1 MKVILLEDVRKV
13 GKKNEIVDVADGYG
27 QNFLIKNHKAVLA
40 TAGER
45 RNLDRLKAQ
54 EAANQE
60 VLKEEAEATAKR
72 LETIVLKFNASV
84 GKDGL
89 STSYVS
95 TKQIVKELREKY
107 DIRVDKIKIINP
119 HPIAAFGKTEVD
131 VELFKGVIGKIT
143 VELIAK

>member
-72 LETIVLKFNASV
+72 LLMHQLARMVFLLLMFQRNR
-84 GKDGL
+84 L
-89 STSYVS
+89 
-95 TKQIVKELREKY
+95 LR
-107 DIRVDKIKIINP
+107 N
-119 HPIAAFGKTEVD
+119 
-131 VELFKGVIGKIT
+131 
-143 VELIAK
+143 

>member
-27 QNFLIKNHKAVLA
+27 QNFLIKNHKA
-40 TAGER
+40 
-45 RNLDRLKAQ
+45 DRLKAQ

-107 DIRVDKIKIINP
+107 DIRVDKRKIINP
-119 HPIAAFGKTEVD
+119 HPIAAFGKTEVE

>member
-27 QNFLIKNHKAVLA
+27 QNFLIKNHKA
-40 TAGER
+40 
-45 RNLDRLKAQ
+45 
-54 EAANQE
+54 
-60 VLKEEAEATAKR
+60 
-72 LETIVLKFNASV
+72 KFNASV

-107 DIRVDKIKIINP
+107 DIRVDKRKIINP
-119 HPIAAFGKTEVD
+119 HPIAAFGKTEVE

>member
-89 STSYVS
+89 STSYV
-95 TKQIVKELREKY
+95 
-107 DIRVDKIKIINP
+107 
-119 HPIAAFGKTEVD
+119 
-131 VELFKGVIGKIT
+131 
-143 VELIAK
+143 